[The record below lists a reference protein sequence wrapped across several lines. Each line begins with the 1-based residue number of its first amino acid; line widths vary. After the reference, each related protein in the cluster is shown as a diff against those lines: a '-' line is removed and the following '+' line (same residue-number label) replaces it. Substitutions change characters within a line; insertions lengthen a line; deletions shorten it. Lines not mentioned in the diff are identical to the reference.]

1 MENFT
6 AENRAMSALTY
17 LFPGLAE
24 ASDHATIVDLM
35 TLWFSIAVL
44 VFTLPVFGFLL
55 YFSVKYRHGSTAD
68 RANPPEGSIRLE
80 IAWMIIPL
88 LPILG
93 FFAWSAWDFMEISR
107 PPAGALEIYVVAKQW
122 MWKFQHPSGE
132 REINDLHVP
141 VDTPIKLTMI
151 SQDVI
156 HSLFLP
162 ELRIKQDVLPGRYT
176 TLWFKANETGT
187 FALRCTQF
195 CGTNHA
201 VMGGHLIVMPQSEYA
216 QWLKAASTD
225 MTLVAEG
232 ETLFRK
238 VGCSGC
244 HDPSATIHA
253 PSLQDL
259 YGSPVP
265 LSDGRV
271 VIADDAYIRDSILF
285 PDRDI
290 AAGYPPSMPSF
301 QNVLDEDDLVRL
313 IEYIKFRHAKAEVR
327 P

>member
-1 MENFT
+1 VSSLSF
-6 AENRAMSALTY
+6 
-17 LFPGLAE
+17 LFPKLAE
-24 ASDHATIVDLM
+24 ASDHAANLDLM
-35 TLWFSIAVL
+35 LLWFSLVVL
-44 VFTLPVFGFLL
+44 VFTLPVFVLLL
-55 YFSVKYRHGSTAD
+55 YFSIKYRRGSL
-68 RANPPEGSIRLE
+68 ANRSNPSNGNNWLE
-80 IAWMIIPL
+80 SAWMIIPF
-88 LPILG
+88 LPVFG
-93 FFAWSAWDFMEISR
+93 FFAWSAWDYMQLAH
-107 PPAGALEIYVVAKQW
+107 PPGGALEIYVVAKQW
-122 MWKFQHPSGE
+122 MWKFQHPDGA

-141 VDTPIKLTMI
+141 VGTPVKLTMI

-176 TLWFKANETGT
+176 TLWFKATEAGN

-201 VMGGHLIVMPQSEYA
+201 VMGGHLIVLSQADYA
-216 QWLKAASTD
+216 AWLKQAGTD

-232 ETLFRK
+232 EALFRK
-238 VGCSGC
+238 YGCSGC
-244 HDPSATIHA
+244 HDATASIHA
-253 PSLQDL
+253 PSLEDL

-271 VIADDAYIRDSILF
+271 VIADDTYIRDSILF
-285 PDRDI
+285 PERDV
-290 AAGYPPSMPSF
+290 AAGYQPLMPSF
-301 QNVLDEDDLVRL
+301 RNVLGEDDLLRL